1 MEKTDMTQD
10 YLSLFAENKLTLIM
24 SLPQNDPD
32 LCRAAFD
39 AGADAVK
46 VHVNVTHRA
55 SGTAFGSLS
64 EERSSLEAMLHKRT
78 GPMGLMLGGSLEQV
92 ALDALAA
99 RDLPF
104 SFHSVYAHHMPA
116 FALGGGVPLMA
127 ACDGSYSLEEISRM
141 PAMGCD
147 VLEASV
153 ISGGEYGQMLS
164 MRDLVRYRV
173 LAEAVS
179 VPVVVPTQ
187 RAIRPDEV
195 GALIRA
201 GIKGLMIGA
210 VVTGTDRSSITQAVT
225 AFRKAIDEV

>member
-1 MEKTDMTQD
+1 MQQD
-10 YLSLFAENKLTLIM
+10 YLPLFSGKKLVLIM
-24 SLPQNDPD
+24 SLPKNDPD

-64 EERSSLEAMLHKRT
+64 EERPALEAMLRKRT

-92 ALDALAA
+92 ALDATAA
-99 RDLPF
+99 RGLPF

-127 ACDGSYSLEEISRM
+127 ACDGAYSLEEIRRM
-141 PAMGCD
+141 PALGCD

-164 MRDLVRYRV
+164 MRDLLRYGV

-187 RAIRPDEV
+187 RAVRPDEV
-195 GALIRA
+195 GALIRT
-201 GIKGLMIGA
+201 GVKGLMIGA
-210 VVTGTDRSSITQAVT
+210 VVTGTELSSISRAVS